1 MNRFKY
7 QAYLEEFPFLKEI
20 IGEETPDNITIKR
33 ADENLLRII
42 PQYSYHDG
50 SMGESRHEEKIHFVL
65 NDGTIIS
72 DAVKQDGSE
81 TSNYAHS
88 QSRYWE
94 GETILEAIDRHGVA
108 DTLQYIVQDIY
119 NLDDWSGQEYDCT
132 WRIVLYKTPRDT
144 NFREEISKAKA
155 KALAEVKAET
165 DF

>member
-72 DAVKQDGSE
+72 DAVKQEGSE
-81 TSNYAHS
+81 SSNYAHS
-88 QSRYWE
+88 QSRNWE
-94 GETILEAIDRHGVA
+94 GETVLEAIDRHGVA
-108 DTLQYIVQDIY
+108 DTLQYIIQDVY
-119 NLDDWSGQEYDCT
+119 SLDDWSGSEYYCA
-132 WRIVLYKTPRDT
+132 WKIYVFKTPKDT
-144 NFREEISKAKA
+144 TFGAEITKAKGQ
-155 KALAEVKAET
+155 ALAEVRAEA